1 MTALFIVVARA
12 ANGVIGRNGAL
23 PWNIPADLRHFR
35 ALTLGRPMIM
45 GRKTFESIGRAL
57 PGRRSIV
64 LTRQPGWS
72 APGAET
78 APDLMAAL
86 ALAGDA
92 PEAAIIG
99 GEAVFAAA
107 LPHAAR
113 LELTEVDGAFDG
125 DARFPDFAAEQWRE
139 VWREDHAAEGST
151 PAFRFRR
158 LLRSEIPPIR
168 PL

>member
-12 ANGVIGRNGAL
+12 SNGVIGRDGAL

-35 ALTLGRPMIM
+35 ALTLGTPMIM
-45 GRKTFESIGRAL
+45 GRKTFESIGRPL

-72 APGAET
+72 APGTEA
-78 APDLMAAL
+78 AADLDAAL
-86 ALAGDA
+86 ALIADA

-99 GEAVFAAA
+99 GEAVFAEA
-107 LPHAAR
+107 LPRVTR
-113 LELTEVDGAFDG
+113 LELTEVHAAFDG
-125 DARFPDFAAEQWRE
+125 DARFPDFDPGRWHE
-139 VWREDHAAEGST
+139 VWREDHAADGAAPPFS
-151 PAFRFRR
+151 FRR
-158 LLRSEIPPIR
+158 LLRREITPIL